1 MTHKAAAKFTVA
13 HQALAQRLSERERG
27 ASALEYV
34 GMIVVAALLVVAI
47 WGAMDA
53 ADVGGAVE
61 EQVDKILDP
70 ESAGGGLF

>member
-1 MTHKAAAKFTVA
+1 MTHKAAAKFTIA
-13 HQALAQRLSERERG
+13 RNTLLEQLGERERG

-53 ADVGGAVE
+53 ADVGGAVGD
-61 EQVDKILDP
+61 QVSKILSP
-70 ESAGGGLF
+70 GSGE